1 VTFGAGA
8 NITGEIT
15 VGTLNLT
22 SNNSYSFQSGRT
34 VTITNNI
41 SFGSVCFGGVTIQ
54 SGTAGT
60 QATLT
65 KSSGIVSGQNL
76 TLKDIN
82 AIGGA
87 TYNAYGS
94 TNLGNNTGWNFAAA
108 PALGSIGVIAENLA
122 TSTYSV
128 VPVTGAVSYGWTPPA
143 GMSIV
148 SGNGTNSIVINYQGQ
163 SGQLCVNASN
173 GCGATTTQSCL
184 TIGCAAPVITA
195 QPQAATICSGSTISL
210 STTATGNGLTYQW
223 FKDGVSI
230 SGATN
235 STYSLSSSTSANSGS
250 YTVKI
255 TSSCGANVTSSVATV
270 TVNQPVS
277 NITVSGV
284 TIANGDYLWN
294 GNTSNDGSVASN
306 WFVNNNGVYTP
317 ATLAPTSSSK
327 VYIVSYSDAGSCIS
341 NTNAANIPTSASFNS
356 GNLFI
361 GSGSIFSLSTNATL
375 QVSGNLVN
383 NGTFNSN
390 NSTVIFNGTSAQN
403 IGGSSPTTFNNLTIN
418 NSTGLTLNNSIQVN
432 GALTLTSGRIT
443 LGTNNLTLGLSSSIS
458 GTPSA
463 SNMIVPQ
470 STGELRKILNASN
483 GLNPFTFP
491 VGTTTGG
498 NEYTPVQLD
507 FLSATFGANAYVG
520 VRVQDQRAT
529 TMNTSITSYINRNWI
544 VEPSNISNY
553 NYEIQL
559 NYVQA
564 DYVGIA
570 GDEGGLKPI
579 KYSMVNGSGQW
590 YQSDVQDFSNAIVQG
605 TSFVNSTSNLIIWGG
620 LTTFSEFGGAV
631 GSNQPLP
638 VELLNFSAQC
648 EENHVELVWQ
658 TASEFN
664 SSHFDLE
671 KSRDG
676 ISWEKLAQIP
686 AAGNSNDLL
695 SYSYFDTNPLSQQYY
710 RLHQFDIDGKDE
722 LFAPIAISCTENSSS
737 YFTSYPNPSHEAFN
751 VVIQDK
757 DFLGYCNLIIRDNNG
772 KQVYLESIEVKDGL
786 NLFVINKSLVSGI
799 YFLEIINSDGQKTTS
814 KHVVK

>member
-1 VTFGAGA
+1 
-8 NITGEIT
+8 
-15 VGTLNLT
+15 
-22 SNNSYSFQSGRT
+22 
-34 VTITNNI
+34 
-41 SFGSVCFGGVTIQ
+41 
-54 SGTAGT
+54 
-60 QATLT
+60 
-65 KSSGIVSGQNL
+65 
-76 TLKDIN
+76 
-82 AIGGA
+82 
-87 TYNAYGS
+87 
-94 TNLGNNTGWNFAAA
+94 
-108 PALGSIGVIAENLA
+108 
-122 TSTYSV
+122 
-128 VPVTGAVSYGWTPPA
+128 
-143 GMSIV
+143 
-148 SGNGTNSIVINYQGQ
+148 
-163 SGQLCVNASN
+163 
-173 GCGATTTQSCL
+173 
-184 TIGCAAPVITA
+184 
-195 QPQAATICSGSTISL
+195 
-210 STTATGNGLTYQW
+210 
-223 FKDGVSI
+223 
-230 SGATN
+230 
-235 STYSLSSSTSANSGS
+235 
-250 YTVKI
+250 
-255 TSSCGANVTSSVATV
+255 
-270 TVNQPVS
+270 
-277 NITVSGV
+277 
-284 TIANGDYLWN
+284 
-294 GNTSNDGSVASN
+294 
-306 WFVNNNGVYTP
+306 
-317 ATLAPTSSSK
+317 
-327 VYIVSYSDAGSCIS
+327 
-341 NTNAANIPTSASFNS
+341 
-356 GNLFI
+356 
-361 GSGSIFSLSTNATL
+361 
-375 QVSGNLVN
+375 
-383 NGTFNSN
+383 
-390 NSTVIFNGTSAQN
+390 
-403 IGGSSPTTFNNLTIN
+403 
-418 NSTGLTLNNSIQVN
+418 
-432 GALTLTSGRIT
+432 
-443 LGTNNLTLGLSSSIS
+443 
-458 GTPSA
+458 
-463 SNMIVPQ
+463 MIVPQ

-605 TSFVNSTSNLIIWGG
+605 TSFVNSTSNVIIWGG

-799 YFLEIINSDGQKTTS
+799 YFLEIINSDSQKTTS